1 MPVRDEADHLAA
13 AVESVK
19 CQRLPAGWK
28 SELIVALAPSKDST
42 AALLS
47 SLASTLPGSWLR
59 VVENPS
65 ADTASG
71 LNRALA
77 EATGQIVVR
86 VDGHSKLPGNY
97 AAQGIA
103 TLDHDPQIGNVG
115 GMMLAV
121 GENPLQRAI
130 AWAYGSRWGLG
141 GGKFHV
147 GGEAGPADTVY
158 LGTFRSAALRQV
170 GGFNEEFLRGQDWE
184 LNQRLR
190 DAGYLV
196 WFDPEMRVEYRPR
209 NSLRALR
216 EQFFDTG
223 VWRGVL
229 TRQHRSQAKFR
240 YLAPPTLVMASLL
253 ILPALAYFAAVS
265 AIALL
270 AKVDGK
276 SRSKLLL
283 VLPTMHYSWGLGFLR
298 GAIFG
303 APSKPRQSRLH

>member
-13 AVESVK
+13 AISSVEN
-19 CQRLPAGWK
+19 QRLPRGWQ
-28 SELIVALAPSKDST
+28 SELIVALAPSKDAT
-42 AALLS
+42 AALLADLAN
-47 SLASTLPGSWLR
+47 SLPAGWLKILA
-59 VVENPS
+59 NPTG
-65 ADTASG
+65 DTASG
-71 LNRALA
+71 LNLALA
-77 EATGQIVVR
+77 EAAGEIVVR
-86 VDGHSKLPGNY
+86 VDGHSRLPEDY
-97 AAQGIA
+97 VAQGIA
-103 TLDHDPQIGNVG
+103 VLSEDSKIGNVG

-158 LGTFRSAALRQV
+158 LGTFRTAALRQV
-170 GGFNEEFLRGQDWE
+170 GGFDAKFVRGQDWE

-190 DAGYLV
+190 DARYLV

-229 TRQHRSQAKFR
+229 TRQQRGQVQLR
-240 YLAPPTLVMASLL
+240 YFAPPVLVIMSMFVF
-253 ILPALAYFAAVS
+253 PALAYLL
-265 AIALL
+265 AIGAISLL
-270 AKVDGK
+270 AKLDLN
-276 SRSKLLL
+276 SRFRLLL
-283 VLPTMHYSWGLGFLR
+283 VLPTMHYAWGLGFLR
-298 GAIFG
+298 GVIFG
-303 APSKPRQSRLH
+303 ASASKPS